1 VQRASTERNKIIQ
14 SSKDNKKY
22 LSFIVERL
30 KTIKPYKVILIGSHV
45 SGETHVDS
53 DIDLIVVTSDDYFP
67 KSYKEKSDIYL
78 RVSNILTDLVRK
90 MPVDLIVYTKPMYDR
105 FNELGS
111 LFSKEVLQKGI
122 VLYEAGN

>member
-1 VQRASTERNKIIQ
+1 MFQ
-14 SSKDNKKY
+14 SSKDYEEY
-22 LSFIVERL
+22 LSLIVERL
-30 KTIKPYKVILIGSHV
+30 KTIRPYKVILIGSYA
-45 SGETHVDS
+45 SGNTHVDS

-90 MPVDLIVYTKPMYDR
+90 MPIDLIVYTKPMYDR